1 MRSIRA
7 IEESD
12 VCILMLDATR
22 GIEAQ
27 DMNIFQLIQR
37 NQKGLVVV
45 VNKWDLVEDKSQKVI
60 DYFKEVIKNAWR
72 RLRIFQLFLH
82 QH

>member
-1 MRSIRA
+1 MSEDLEFYSVYA
-7 IEESD
+7 FLSEALMNSD

-37 NQKGLVVV
+37 NNKSLVSRC
-45 VNKWDLVEDKSQKVI
+45 E
-60 DYFKEVIKNAWR
+60 
-72 RLRIFQLFLH
+72 
-82 QH
+82 

>member
-1 MRSIRA
+1 MSESLEFYSVMRSIRA

-37 NQKGLVVV
+37 NQK
-45 VNKWDLVEDKSQKVI
+45 
-60 DYFKEVIKNAWR
+60 AW
-72 RLRIFQLFLH
+72 LWLLINGIW
-82 QH
+82 